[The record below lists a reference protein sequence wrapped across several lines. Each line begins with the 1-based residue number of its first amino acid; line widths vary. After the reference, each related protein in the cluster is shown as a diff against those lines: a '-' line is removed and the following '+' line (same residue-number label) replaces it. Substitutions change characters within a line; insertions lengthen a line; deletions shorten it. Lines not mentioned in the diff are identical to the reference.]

1 VRAVLVPSTGAAD
14 VLQVTEVDRPSP
26 GDGQVL
32 VRVAVAGVNYMDV
45 YQRSG
50 TVPLPTP
57 FVAGVEGVGT
67 VVEVGNGVD
76 DLPIGRRVGWLRG
89 GQGSY
94 AEYVLVDAAMAVP
107 VPDAVPDEVAA
118 AVLMQGV
125 TAQYL
130 ATDTYRVQ
138 PGDTVLVHAA
148 AGGVGQLLTQVVT
161 LRGGRVIGTVST
173 EQKVEVARA
182 AGAEEV
188 LRYEEVPGR
197 VKQLTGGNGVAAV
210 YDGVGGATFDAS
222 LASLRARG
230 VLVVYGTSSGP
241 TPPLEIPRLN
251 SGGSL
256 YVTRPTVVHY
266 TATRDELRARTDE
279 VFGWVASGQLRV
291 SIGGRFP
298 LADAARAHQDLESRR
313 TTGKL
318 LLFPADDRH
327 DSRDD
332 A

>member
-1 VRAVLVPSTGAAD
+1 VRAVLVTSSGAAD

-26 GDGQVL
+26 GAGQVL

-50 TVPLPTP
+50 AVSLPTP

-67 VVEVGNGVD
+67 VVEVGDGVD
-76 DLPIGRRVGWLRG
+76 DLPIGQRVGWLRG

-107 VPDAVPDEVAA
+107 VPDAVPDEAAA

-125 TAQYL
+125 TAHYL

-148 AGGVGQLLTQVVT
+148 AGGVGQLLTQVVR

-173 EQKVEVARA
+173 EQKAEIARA

-197 VKQLTGGNGVAAV
+197 VKQLTGGEGVAAV

-266 TATRDELRARTDE
+266 TATREELRARTDE
-279 VFGWVASGQLRV
+279 LFGWVASGQLRI
-291 SIGGRFP
+291 SIGGRFL
-298 LADAARAHQDLESRR
+298 LADVTRAHQDLESRR

-318 LLFPADDRH
+318 LLFPAEGAAR
-327 DSRDD
+327 

>member
-1 VRAVLVPSTGAAD
+1 MRAVLVSSTGGAD
-14 VLQVTEVDRPSP
+14 VLQVTDVDRPSP
-26 GDGQVL
+26 GPGQVL
-32 VRVAVAGVNYMDV
+32 VQVSVAGVNYMDI
-45 YQRSG
+45 YQRTGG
-50 TVPLPTP
+50 TPLPVP

-67 VVEVGNGVD
+67 VVEAGTGVE
-76 DLPIGRRVGWLRG
+76 DLAAGQRVGWLRG

-94 AEYVLVDAAMAVP
+94 ADFVVVDAAMAVP
-107 VPDAVPDEVAA
+107 VPDGVQDDDAT

-138 PGDTVLVHAA
+138 PGDSVLVHAA
-148 AGGVGQLLTQVVT
+148 AGGVGQLLTQVVR

-173 EQKVEVARA
+173 EEKAEVARQ
-182 AGAEEV
+182 AGADEV
-188 LRYEEVPGR
+188 LHYDEVPDR
-197 VKQLTGGNGVAAV
+197 VRELTGGQGVAAV
-210 YDGVGGATFDAS
+210 YDGVGAATFQGS
-222 LASLRARG
+222 LASLRPRG
-230 VLVVYGTSSGP
+230 ILVVYGTASGP
-241 TPPLEIPRLN
+241 PPPVEISQLA

-266 TATRDELRARTDE
+266 TASRGELRARTDE
-279 VFGWVASGQLRV
+279 VFDWVANGRLRV

-298 LADAARAHQDLESRR
+298 LADARGAQEALEARQ

-318 LLFPADDRH
+318 LLRPG
-327 DSRDD
+327 DSEPR

>member
-1 VRAVLVPSTGAAD
+1 VRAVLVPSSGAAD

-26 GDGQVL
+26 GADQVL

-50 TVPLPTP
+50 AVSLPTP

-67 VVEVGNGVD
+67 VAEVGDGVD
-76 DLPIGRRVGWLRG
+76 DLAIGRRVGWLRG

-107 VPDAVPDEVAA
+107 IPDAVPDEVAA

-125 TAQYL
+125 TAHYL

-138 PGDTVLVHAA
+138 PGDTVLVHSA

-173 EQKVEVARA
+173 EPKAEVARE

-197 VKQLTGGNGVAAV
+197 VRQLTDGNGVAAV

-222 LASLRARG
+222 LASLRPRG

-241 TPPLEIPRLN
+241 TPPLEVPRLN

-279 VFGWVASGQLRV
+279 LFGWVASGQLRV
-291 SIGGRFP
+291 SIGGRYP

-318 LLFPADDRH
+318 LLFPADGPA
-327 DSRDD
+327 S

>member
-1 VRAVLVPSTGAAD
+1 VRAVLVPSPGAAD

-26 GDGQVL
+26 GPGQVL

-50 TVPLPTP
+50 AVSLPTP

-67 VVEVGNGVD
+67 VVEAGDGVD

-107 VPDAVPDEVAA
+107 VPDDVPDETAA

-125 TAQYL
+125 TAHYL
-130 ATDTYRVQ
+130 ATDTYPVQ

-148 AGGVGQLLTQVVT
+148 AGGVGQLLTQVVA
-161 LRGGRVIGTVST
+161 LRGGRVLGTVST
-173 EQKVEVARA
+173 EQKAAIARA
-182 AGAEEV
+182 AGAAEV
-188 LRYEEVPGR
+188 LRYEEVPDR
-197 VKQLTGGNGVAAV
+197 VHQLTGGVGVAAV
-210 YDGVGGATFDAS
+210 YDGVGRATFDAG
-222 LASLRARG
+222 LASLRPRG

-241 TPPLEIPRLN
+241 IPPLEIPRLQ

-279 VFGWVASGQLRV
+279 LFGWLASGQLHI

-298 LADAARAHQDLESRR
+298 LADVARTHRDLESRR

-318 LLFPADDRH
+318 LLFLADGAGPA
-327 DSRDD
+327 
-332 A
+332 

>member
-1 VRAVLVPSTGAAD
+1 MRAVLVPLTGAAD

-32 VRVAVAGVNYMDV
+32 VRVGWPASTTWTSTSAVA
-45 YQRSG
+45 
-50 TVPLPTP
+50 TVPLPTL
-57 FVAGVEGVGT
+57 VGS
-67 VVEVGNGVD
+67 GSRAWARWSRSGDGVD

-125 TAQYL
+125 AAQYL

-148 AGGVGQLLTQVVT
+148 AGGVGQLLTQVVA

-173 EQKVEVARA
+173 EQKAEVARA

-197 VKQLTGGNGVAAV
+197 VRQLTGGNGVAAV

-222 LASLRARG
+222 LASLRPRG
-230 VLVVYGTSSGP
+230 VLAVYGTSSGP

-266 TATRDELRARTDE
+266 TATRDELRARTTRCSA
-279 VFGWVASGQLRV
+279 GSPPGSCASRSEAGTRWPTRP
-291 SIGGRFP
+291 GRT
-298 LADAARAHQDLESRR
+298 R
-313 TTGKL
+313 TWS
-318 LLFPADDRH
+318 PAGPRG
-327 DSRDD
+327 SCCCSPRKGRP

>member
-1 VRAVLVPSTGAAD
+1 MVTDPQAARATVASGTPFRQELPVRAVLVPSSGAAD

-26 GDGQVL
+26 GAGQLL

-50 TVPLPTP
+50 AVSLPTP

-67 VVEVGNGVD
+67 VAEIGDGVD
-76 DLPIGRRVGWLRG
+76 DLAIGRRVGWLRG

-107 VPDAVPDEVAA
+107 IPDAVPDDVAA

-125 TAQYL
+125 TAHYL

-138 PGDTVLVHAA
+138 PGDTVLVHSA

-173 EQKVEVARA
+173 EQKAEVARA

-188 LRYEEVPGR
+188 LRYEEVPVR
-197 VKQLTGGNGVAAV
+197 VGSSPTGTVW
-210 YDGVGGATFDAS
+210 
-222 LASLRARG
+222 
-230 VLVVYGTSSGP
+230 
-241 TPPLEIPRLN
+241 PLSTTE
-251 SGGSL
+251 S
-256 YVTRPTVVHY
+256 
-266 TATRDELRARTDE
+266 
-279 VFGWVASGQLRV
+279 
-291 SIGGRFP
+291 
-298 LADAARAHQDLESRR
+298 AARPSTPAWPASALAACWSSTARPAAPPHRWRSR
-313 TTGKL
+313 G
-318 LLFPADDRH
+318 
-327 DSRDD
+327 
-332 A
+332 

>member
-1 VRAVLVPSTGAAD
+1 VRAVLVPSYGPAD
-14 VLQVTEVDRPSP
+14 VLQVTDVDRPSP
-26 GDGQVL
+26 GPGQVL

-50 TVPLPTP
+50 AVPLPTP

-67 VVEVGNGVD
+67 AIEVGEGVG
-76 DLPIGRRVGWLRG
+76 DLTTGQRVGWLRG

-107 VPDAVPDEVAA
+107 VPQAVPDEVAA

-130 ATDTYRVQ
+130 ATDTYPVQ
-138 PGDTVLVHAA
+138 PGDTVLVHSA
-148 AGGVGQLLTQVVT
+148 AGGVGQLLTQVVK

-173 EQKVEVARA
+173 EQKAEVARA
-182 AGAEEV
+182 AGADAV
-188 LRYEEVPGR
+188 LRYEEVPDG
-197 VKQLTGGNGVAAV
+197 VQKLTGGAGVAAV
-210 YDGVGGATFDAS
+210 YDGVGGATFDAG
-222 LASLRARG
+222 LASLRPRG

-241 TPPLEIPRLN
+241 TPALEIPRLN

-266 TATRDELRARTDE
+266 TATREELRARTDE
-279 VFGWVASGQLRV
+279 VFGWVASGQLHV
-291 SIGGRFP
+291 SIGGRYP
-298 LADAARAHQDLESRR
+298 LADAARAHEDLEARR

-318 LLFPADDRH
+318 LLLPSEGA
-327 DSRDD
+327 
-332 A
+332 ATA

>member
-1 VRAVLVPSTGAAD
+1 VRAVLVTSSGAAD

-26 GDGQVL
+26 GAGQVL

-50 TVPLPTP
+50 AVSLPTP

-67 VVEVGNGVD
+67 VVEVGEGVD
-76 DLPIGRRVGWLRG
+76 DLPIGQRVGWLRG

-107 VPDAVPDEVAA
+107 VPDAVPDEAAA

-125 TAQYL
+125 TAHYL

-148 AGGVGQLLTQVVT
+148 AGGVGQLLTQVVR

-173 EQKVEVARA
+173 EQKAEVARA

-197 VKQLTGGNGVAAV
+197 VKQLTGGEGVAAV

-266 TATRDELRARTDE
+266 TATREELRARTDE
-279 VFGWVASGQLRV
+279 LFGWVASGQLRV
-291 SIGGRFP
+291 SIGGRFL
-298 LADAARAHQDLESRR
+298 LADVTRAHQDLESRR

-318 LLFPADDRH
+318 LLFPAEGAAR
-327 DSRDD
+327 

>member
-26 GDGQVL
+26 GAGQVL

-50 TVPLPTP
+50 TVSLPTP

-67 VVEVGNGVD
+67 VVEVGDGVD

-107 VPDAVPDEVAA
+107 VPEAVPDEVAA
-118 AVLMQGV
+118 AVLMQGI

-130 ATDTYRVQ
+130 ATDTYPVQ
-138 PGDTVLVHAA
+138 PGDTVLVHSA
-148 AGGVGQLLTQVVT
+148 AGGVGQLLTQVVK

-173 EQKVEVARA
+173 EQKAEVARA
-182 AGAEEV
+182 AGADAV
-188 LRYEEVPGR
+188 LRYEEVLDGVP
-197 VKQLTGGNGVAAV
+197 QLTGGAGVAAV

-222 LASLRARG
+222 LASLRPRG

-241 TPPLEIPRLN
+241 TPALEIPRLN

-266 TATRDELRARTDE
+266 TATREELRARTDE

-291 SIGGRFP
+291 SIGGRYP
-298 LADAARAHQDLESRR
+298 LADAARAHEDLESRR

-318 LLFPADDRH
+318 LLLPSEGA
-327 DSRDD
+327 
-332 A
+332 ATA

>member
-1 VRAVLVPSTGAAD
+1 VRAVLVTSPGAAD

-26 GDGQVL
+26 DAGQVL

-50 TVPLPTP
+50 AVSLPTP

-67 VVEVGNGVD
+67 VVEVGDGVD
-76 DLPIGRRVGWLRG
+76 DLPIGQRVGWLRG

-107 VPDAVPDEVAA
+107 VPDAVPDEAAA

-125 TAQYL
+125 TAHYL

-148 AGGVGQLLTQVVT
+148 AGGVGQLLTQVVR

-173 EQKVEVARA
+173 EQKAEVARA

-197 VKQLTGGNGVAAV
+197 VKQLTGGEGVAAV

-266 TATRDELRARTDE
+266 TATREELRARTDE
-279 VFGWVASGQLRV
+279 LFGWVASGQLRV
-291 SIGGRFP
+291 SIGGRFL
-298 LADAARAHQDLESRR
+298 LADVTRAHQDLESRR

-318 LLFPADDRH
+318 LLFPAEGAAR
-327 DSRDD
+327 

>member
-1 VRAVLVPSTGAAD
+1 VRAVLVPSSGAAD
-14 VLQVTEVDRPSP
+14 VLQVTDIDRPSP
-26 GDGQVL
+26 GAGQVL

-50 TVPLPTP
+50 TVSLPIP

-67 VVEVGNGVD
+67 VAEVGDGVD

-107 VPDAVPDEVAA
+107 VPDDVPDETAA

-125 TAQYL
+125 SAQYL
-130 ATDTYRVQ
+130 ATDTYRVR

-148 AGGVGQLLTQVVT
+148 AGGVGQLLTQVVK

-173 EQKVEVARA
+173 EQKAEIARA
-182 AGAEEV
+182 AGADDV
-188 LRYEEVPGR
+188 LRYDEVPAR
-197 VKQLTGGNGVAAV
+197 VKQLTGGEGVAAV
-210 YDGVGGATFDAS
+210 YDGVGGATFEGS
-222 LASLRARG
+222 LASLRPRG
-230 VLVVYGTSSGP
+230 VLVVYGAASGP
-241 TPPLEIPRLN
+241 TPPLEIPRLQA
-251 SGGSL
+251 GGSL

-266 TATRDELRARTDE
+266 TATREELRARTDE
-279 VFGWVASGQLRV
+279 LFGWVASGQLRV
-291 SIGGRFP
+291 SIGGRYP
-298 LADAARAHQDLESRR
+298 LADATRAHQDLESRR

-318 LLFPADDRH
+318 LLFPTDGAGP
-327 DSRDD
+327 